1 MRFGNPCDRWMRMD
15 KMSSSE
21 NVRQRSPMSIR
32 ATTPGGKGGEGAAAA
47 GPPSFLSS
55 NHGESISVSDVS
67 QYLIASFFPWP
78 ALNQKRQTTNDIPF
92 SCFWYFNHRITCTLI
107 VQRS

>member
-32 ATTPGGKGGEGAAAA
+32 ATTPGGGKGKARMQLGLRPSS
-47 GPPSFLSS
+47 PPTMAKASQFLMSPS
-55 NHGESISVSDVS
+55 N
-67 QYLIASFFPWP
+67 LIASFFPWP

-92 SCFWYFNHRITCTLI
+92 SCFWYFTIESP
-107 VQRS
+107 VP